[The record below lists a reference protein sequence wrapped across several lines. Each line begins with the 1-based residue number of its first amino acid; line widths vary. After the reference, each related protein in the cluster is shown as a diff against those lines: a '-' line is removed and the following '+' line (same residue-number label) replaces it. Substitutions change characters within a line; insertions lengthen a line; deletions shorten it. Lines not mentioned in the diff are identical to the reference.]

1 MNIDQLNEIKKQR
14 ENIIKFRKNLLPK
27 DVAAPYEKEIV
38 ICSSTGCKASKSDN
52 VGAEFEK
59 VLNEKGLS
67 DKIKVNKAG
76 CFGLCAMGPIVI
88 VYPEA
93 TFYTKVK
100 TTDVERI
107 VTEHFIGGN
116 VVEDLLYHDTDG
128 TFFVKKG
135 EVPFNAKQ
143 HFIVRANSEFISPEN
158 IEDYIAI
165 DGYYALHKALT
176 SMTPDEVIKVVS
188 DSGLRGRGGAGFPT
202 GKKWELT
209 KANEADQK
217 YVICNA
223 DEGDPG
229 AFMDRSIIES
239 NPHSIVEAMSLAGY
253 AIGANTGIVYI
264 RAEYPL
270 AAERIQKAIDDA
282 TKMGILGDNIFG
294 TDFSFNMRLK
304 LGAGAFVC
312 GEETALIKSC
322 EGMRGEPLTKP
333 PYPAVKGYLAKPTS
347 INNVETYAQIP
358 QIILN
363 GAEWY
368 NKIGTEGSKGTKVF
382 ALSGK
387 VKHTG
392 LVELPMGTTIREIIY
407 DIGGGIPNGK
417 KFKAVQMGGPSGGCI
432 PSDYIDTPI
441 DYESLKALGSMM
453 GSGGM
458 VVMDEDTCMVDI
470 AKFFLEFSVDESCG
484 KCTPC
489 RIGNKRLLELLQKI
503 CDGEGTMEDLEE
515 LENLANYIKENSLC
529 GLGQCSP
536 NPVLSTLRYYRDEY
550 IAHIKDKNC
559 PAGVCKNLVAYRIDK
574 DKCIGCTLCA
584 RNCPV
589 KAITGEVKTPHTIDP
604 EKCVKCGV
612 CMQNCKFGAVKRG

>member
-1 MNIDQLNEIKKQR
+1 MNIEKLNEIKKQR

-27 DVAAPYEKEIV
+27 DVTAPYEKEVV

-52 VGAEFEK
+52 VGAEFERI
-59 VLNEKGLS
+59 LNEKGLS
-67 DKIKVNKAG
+67 EKIKVSKAG

-100 TTDVERI
+100 ATDVERI
-107 VTEHFIGGN
+107 VNEHFIGGN

-128 TFFVKKG
+128 TFFVKKSD
-135 EVPFNAKQ
+135 VPFNAKQ
-143 HFIVRANSEFISPEN
+143 HFIVRANSEFISPDN

-176 SMTPDEVIKVVS
+176 EMTPDEVIKVVS

-209 KANEADQK
+209 RANEADQK

-239 NPHSIVEAMSLAGY
+239 NPHSIVEAMALAGY

-282 TKMGILGDNIFG
+282 TKLGVLGDNIFG
-294 TDFSFNMRLK
+294 TNFSFNMRLK

-322 EGMRGEPLTKP
+322 EGYRGEPLTKP
-333 PYPAVKGYLAKPTS
+333 PYPAVKGYLSKPTS

-358 QIILN
+358 QIVLN

-441 DYESLKALGSMM
+441 DYESLKQLGSMM

-503 CDGEGTMEDLEE
+503 CDGNGTMEDLDE
-515 LENLANYIKENSLC
+515 LEELANYIKENSLC

-559 PAGVCKNLVAYRIDK
+559 PAGVCKNLVAYSIDP
-574 DKCIGCTLCA
+574 DKCKGCTLCA

-589 KAITGEVKTPHTIDP
+589 NAISGEVRAPHTIDKD
-604 EKCVKCGV
+604 KCVKCGV